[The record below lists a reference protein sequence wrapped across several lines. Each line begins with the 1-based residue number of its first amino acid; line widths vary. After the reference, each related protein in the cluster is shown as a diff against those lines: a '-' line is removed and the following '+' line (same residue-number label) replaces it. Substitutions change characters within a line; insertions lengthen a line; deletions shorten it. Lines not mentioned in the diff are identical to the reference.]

1 MCQKP
6 GKTLIPIDK
15 PQLYFMYVVKCV
27 NEVCSQRRRI
37 YRCPLLRM
45 HVPQVNESAHL
56 NSMGNLI
63 PPTDQPTARVPW
75 PDHCGGRVGGLDDG
89 EAD

>member
-15 PQLYFMYVVKCV
+15 PQLYFVYVVKCV

-45 HVPQVNESAHL
+45 RVPQVNESAHL
-56 NSMGNLI
+56 NSVGNLI
-63 PPTDQPTARVPW
+63 PPTDQPPTYPGPTIA
-75 PDHCGGRVGGLDDG
+75 GGRVGGLDDG